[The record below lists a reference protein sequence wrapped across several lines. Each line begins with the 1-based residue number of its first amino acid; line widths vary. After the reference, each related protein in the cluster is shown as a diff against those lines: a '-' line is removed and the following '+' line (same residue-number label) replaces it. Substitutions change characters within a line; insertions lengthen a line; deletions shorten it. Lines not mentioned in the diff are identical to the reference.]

1 MPETVK
7 KKRIFQIAK
16 ELNIS
21 HADIISYLSKQGV
34 EVSGLNSPVDS
45 EVYEKI
51 LGEFSK
57 DKEALDRFRKDQ
69 ARRNIKNTIRTKDI
83 LEKNITVES
92 DHSAA
97 RGKPVAKSET
107 AGLLNL
113 KDKLAK
119 EKQRITTEKHQ
130 IEEKKKSLEKTVE
143 KPVVP
148 VVIEEIPDEKVIST
162 KIKKTKKPIV
172 GLKIISRPVIKESP
186 PDSKKTIAAKKEAA
200 KAKDVPPR
208 TKPKSVTKP
217 AAASKKPT
225 DKISSLKK
233 FDVKDIAN
241 KLNQSKKSAPKSK
254 SKSISLAGL
263 KTKTTTQIGGRS
275 TRRKKKKSAKAV
287 DSPEQL
293 LTDLKKS
300 IRVPE
305 FTTVDELARSMNVNV
320 NEVIKKCMDMGMM
333 ASINFRLDM
342 ESIEFLADEFGF
354 EVETVT
360 DVGQEILDKIE
371 SVIEDDGDLE
381 PRPPVVTIMGHVDH
395 GKTSLLDHIRKEN
408 VVAGESGGITQHI
421 GAYEVI
427 LPSKAQITFID
438 TPGHAAFTSMRSR
451 GAKVTDIVIII
462 IAADDGVMPQ
472 TIEAIDHAKAA
483 DVPIIIA
490 INKIDRPSADPE
502 KIKRELSERNILV
515 EDWGGKYQCSEISA
529 KSGLGIDDLLD
540 KIIMESELL
549 ELKASKNTNAQ
560 GVVIESRLDKGYGAV
575 ATILINKGTLKMGDV
590 FVCGSQYSKVRAIL
604 DERHNRKSEGYP
616 SDPVQI
622 LGFTEVPS
630 AGDKFI
636 VLKDE
641 REARKIALQRSQLE
655 REAEH
660 RRFRHLTLEQ
670 IGQRIS
676 KGEMKN
682 LEIIIKGDVDGSIEA
697 ISDSLMGLSTEE
709 VGVDILHRS
718 VGMITENDV
727 TLANASSAIIIAF
740 NVIATNEART
750 LAKSYNI
757 DIRHYSVI
765 YDAINEIKL
774 ALEGLL
780 TPERIE
786 TITGEA
792 EVRTLFKVGRRNLIA
807 GSYLRSGIAKKN
819 SLLRVLR
826 NGELIFAGRLSTLK
840 RFKENVNEVKEG
852 FECGISIDGFTEF
865 NEGDNIEFYE
875 HKDIKRKLA

>member
-34 EVSGLNSPVDS
+34 EVSGLNSPVDG

-83 LEKNITVES
+83 LEKKIPVGTDPSSLKN
-92 DHSAA
+92 
-97 RGKPVAKSET
+97 KPIAKSET

-130 IEEKKKSLEKTVE
+130 IEEKKRISEAPVE
-143 KPVVP
+143 KPT
-148 VVIEEIPDEKVIST
+148 VIKEDPPEKVIAPKDEKV
-162 KIKKTKKPIV
+162 KDPVV
-172 GLKIISRPVIKESP
+172 GLKIISRPVIKETASKP
-186 PDSKKTIAAKKEAA
+186 KKTITAKKETV
-200 KAKDVPPR
+200 KTKDVSQR
-208 TKPKSVTKP
+208 KPKSVSKP
-217 AAASKKPT
+217 AAASKKPAE
-225 DKISSLKK
+225 KISSLKK

-254 SKSISLAGL
+254 PKSISLAGL

-275 TRRKKKKSAKAV
+275 AKKKKKKSVKAV
-287 DSPEQL
+287 ESTEQL
-293 LTDLKKS
+293 LTDVKKS

-371 SVIEDDGDLE
+371 TVVEEEGDLE

-421 GAYEVI
+421 GAYEVV
-427 LPSKAQITFID
+427 LPSEAKITFID

-472 TIEAIDHAKAA
+472 TIEAIDHARAA
-483 DVPIIIA
+483 EVPIIIA
-490 INKIDRPSADPE
+490 INKIDMPSADPE

-540 KIIMESELL
+540 KILMESELL
-549 ELKASKNTNAQ
+549 ELKARKNTNAQ

-590 FVCGSQYSKVRAIL
+590 FVCGSQYSKVRAIF
-604 DERHNRKSEGYP
+604 DERHNKRGEGYP

-676 KGEMKN
+676 KGEVKN

-740 NVIATNEART
+740 NVIATNEARS

-786 TITGEA
+786 TVTGEA

-807 GSYLRSGIAKKN
+807 GSYLRTGIAKKN

-826 NGELIFAGRLSTLK
+826 GGELIFAGRLTTLK
-840 RFKENVNEVKEG
+840 RFKDNVNEVKEG

-865 NEGDNIEFYE
+865 QEGDNIEFYE
-875 HKDIKRKLA
+875 FKDIKRKLS